1 MRVTRNC
8 PACHGAFN
16 SRYSHHFK
24 FKINRFKKTRAP
36 QHKDQN
42 PLFLPFKEGTE
53 KLKTNRILKSYQAI
67 CSHTLSYFS
76 TMTGF
81 ESSTFQESTIFFTIL
96 LCFTRWA
103 TAILKIP
110 VIVIF
115 VEGWIQIKGHS
126 PRSPTCPQTP
136 SPRTPLSTDRG
147 SADPRP
153 PLHGPPIDLSQGKFN
168 SLGTV

>member
-1 MRVTRNC
+1 M
-8 PACHGAFN
+8 
-16 SRYSHHFK
+16 YSHHFK

-36 QHKDQN
+36 QHEEQN

-110 VIVIF
+110 VIVMF
-115 VEGWIQIKGHS
+115 VKGWVQRKDMAVSFKGEMQKMFS
-126 PRSPTCPQTP
+126 
-136 SPRTPLSTDRG
+136 
-147 SADPRP
+147 
-153 PLHGPPIDLSQGKFN
+153 LHLTLQAKHLKES
-168 SLGTV
+168 